1 MKRVVKFWNIWG
13 GIEIGTLIAWLN
25 HFEKITMDNVTS
37 YLALILTCI
46 GIFTFTRS
54 IFKERIEEK
63 KGTAKTKKLKP
74 KQVLMGEEIARE
86 LNETIKIAR
95 EMKEG
100 KRMKKFF
107 KWLWGNKF
115 TLISL
120 IISVGCVSFVNFM
133 SFCGYMD
140 RYAIYRENQILFQM
154 LFLVG
159 GALYLVVDIFTT
171 VSKYGCESLEQL
183 NTRYEKRREEKLNA
197 LTPEQKK
204 FVKENIT
211 KLEKSYEELKK
222 KLTTS
227 LNTIESYK
235 ALSSIEGFDIGSL
248 KEGYSQALAFVNAN
262 QSVATELERQI
273 NILKARLK

>member
-1 MKRVVKFWNIWG
+1 MKSVVKFWNIWG
-13 GIEIGTLIAWLN
+13 GIAIGTLIAWLN
-25 HFEKITMDNVTS
+25 HFEKITMDNVAS

-63 KGTAKTKKLKP
+63 KEGTAKTKLKP

-100 KRMKKFF
+100 KKMKKFF
-107 KWLWGNKF
+107 KWLWGNKL
-115 TLISL
+115 TLINL
-120 IISVGCVSFVNFM
+120 IVSIGCVGFVNFM

-140 RYAIYRENQILFQM
+140 RYEIYKENQTLFQV
-154 LFLVG
+154 LFAVG

-183 NTRYEKRREEKLNA
+183 NTRYEKRKEEKLNA

-248 KEGYSQALAFVNAN
+248 QEGYSQALAFVNAN

-273 NILKARLK
+273 TILKNRLK